1 MLPNRMHLEVLLP
14 YRIFMRKMDVSRI
27 VAETAEGSFGLLPNR
42 LDCVASLTPGIL
54 IFETTADGEVFIAV
68 DQGVLVKTGLDVR
81 VSVRRAMAG
90 ADLARLR
97 DTVQSEFLAQDEQAR
112 SLRAVMTKLETG
124 FLARF
129 ARLRH
134 D

>member
-1 MLPNRMHLEVLLP
+1 M
-14 YRIFMRKMDVSRI
+14 
-27 VAETAEGSFGLLPNR
+27 
-42 LDCVASLTPGIL
+42 
-54 IFETTADGEVFIAV
+54 FIAV